1 MEVFLIQNYLLNN
14 PENVANL
21 GLGLCLCFA
30 NSVDKIQC
38 ELLHLSANAIDL
50 IKFDGICVKYD
61 ISFAY
66 NMGKYLFLSYL
77 SER

>member
-21 GLGLCLCFA
+21 GLGLCLCLCFA

-38 ELLHLSANAIDL
+38 ELLHLS
-50 IKFDGICVKYD
+50 
-61 ISFAY
+61 
-66 NMGKYLFLSYL
+66 
-77 SER
+77 

>member
-1 MEVFLIQNYLLNN
+1 MEVFLIKNYLLNN

-21 GLGLCLCFA
+21 GLGLCFA
-30 NSVDKIQC
+30 NFVDKIQC

-50 IKFDGICVKYD
+50 IKFDGICMKYD

-77 SER
+77 SGR

>member
-21 GLGLCLCFA
+21 GLGLCFA

-50 IKFDGICVKYD
+50 I
-61 ISFAY
+61 
-66 NMGKYLFLSYL
+66 
-77 SER
+77 